1 MDAGY
6 KQWLQAYLESKNYV
20 IDALY
25 DLARSL
31 RFPRKMIG
39 RKTNRK
45 VPKRRPM

>member
-6 KQWLQAYLESKNYV
+6 QLWLRAYLKSLNYV

-25 DLARSL
+25 DMERSL